1 MNKQADNTDEIK
13 IEVKTEEKNVSPNN
27 EELKEISNMCGI
39 VIPISA
45 MGDYSEGHWLE
56 VKRILQRAIKQAGYD
71 SQIVSEAEDSGII
84 HKRIVQNLYD
94 NPIVVCDISGRNPN
108 VMFELG
114 LRLAFD
120 KPTIIVKDNKTAF
133 SFDTS
138 VIEHLQY
145 PADLRFGK
153 IEEFMESLT
162 VKIKK
167 TMEIYNAN
175 PSEYSTFL
183 KNFGKFVTPKIEE
196 TQVSIDKYVL
206 EELQN
211 ITSKLNRI
219 ENFNSSSNSSKAA
232 KLKRLAENNITD
244 SIFYKNVN
252 VTISSENIDKKEIST
267 ILSAL
272 RKIEEVVG
280 FTLDELNNS
289 ISLSVLAEYSV
300 YSLCKSLN
308 SLGIYANRI
317 SDNSIDIDM
326 DLPF

>member
-196 TQVSIDKYVL
+196 TQVPIDKYVL

-252 VTISSENIDKKEIST
+252 VT
-267 ILSAL
+267 
-272 RKIEEVVG
+272 
-280 FTLDELNNS
+280 
-289 ISLSVLAEYSV
+289 
-300 YSLCKSLN
+300 
-308 SLGIYANRI
+308 
-317 SDNSIDIDM
+317 
-326 DLPF
+326 

>member
-196 TQVSIDKYVL
+196 TQVPIDKYVL

>member
-196 TQVSIDKYVL
+196 TQVPIDKYVL

-252 VTISSENIDKKEIST
+252 VTISENVDKKEIST

-326 DLPF
+326 VLPF

>member
-196 TQVSIDKYVL
+196 TQVPIDKYVL

-326 DLPF
+326 DIPF